1 MSRGPGT
8 SRSAGSESREPS
20 ATATRCACPTLS
32 LVVLVGLSGSGKS
45 TFAARHFAPTE
56 ILSSDFCRGLVA
68 DDDNDQTV
76 TSEAFDV
83 LHHIAGV
90 RLGLGRITVVDA
102 TNVQAHARKPLV
114 ELARRHHV
122 LPVAIVLDVP
132 ERLCQE
138 RNAGRADRTF
148 GPHVIRRQRAELRK
162 SINRLQREGFRRVFV
177 LKGVEAIDAA
187 YITREPTWTDRSDE
201 HGPFDLI
208 GDIHG
213 CHDELVELLGLL
225 GYRPDRDGGSCSPI
239 PRVARRCSWATWW
252 TEVRPRLRCW
262 RPRWAWSRP
271 VRAIC
276 VPGNHEVKLLKAL
289 RGRNVQITH
298 GLGESLAQL
307 EAEPP
312 EFRERVESFID
323 GLVSHYVLDDRRLV
337 VAHAGMREEM
347 QGRAS
352 SGVRSFA
359 LYGETTGETDEF
371 GLPVRYPWATDYRGS
386 AMVVYGH
393 TPDAASR
400 VDQQHDL
407 HRHRMRL
414 RRQSHGLSLPGTGRS
429 CRCRRSTP
437 TTNRRSRSC
446 PTTRRPT
453 HRDAVRP

>member
-1 MSRGPGT
+1 MSRGPG
-8 SRSAGSESREPS
+8 RPDPRDPKAESRARPQRGAS
-20 ATATRCACPTLS
+20 AHAFPGRAR
-32 LVVLVGLSGSGKS
+32 GSQRFGQVDVRR
-45 TFAARHFAPTE
+45 AAFRPNGDPQFRLLPRA
-56 ILSSDFCRGLVA
+56 VA

-213 CHDELVELLGLL
+213 CHDELIELLGLL
-225 GYRPDRDGGSCSPI
+225 GYRPDPTSGVFAHPEGRTAVFLGDLVDRGP
-239 PRVARRCSWATWW
+239 ATPA
-252 TEVRPRLRCW
+252 VLA
-262 RPRWAWSRP
+262 PRWAWSKP
-271 VRAIC
+271 VPPSACRQPRGQAPQGAPRTQRAD
-276 VPGNHEVKLLKAL
+276 H
-289 RGRNVQITH
+289 
-298 GLGESLAQL
+298 
-307 EAEPP
+307 
-312 EFRERVESFID
+312 
-323 GLVSHYVLDDRRLV
+323 
-337 VAHAGMREEM
+337 
-347 QGRAS
+347 
-352 SGVRSFA
+352 
-359 LYGETTGETDEF
+359 
-371 GLPVRYPWATDYRGS
+371 PWPR
-386 AMVVYGH
+386 
-393 TPDAASR
+393 
-400 VDQQHDL
+400 
-407 HRHRMRL
+407 
-414 RRQSHGLSLPGTGRS
+414 
-429 CRCRRSTP
+429 
-437 TTNRRSRSC
+437 
-446 PTTRRPT
+446 
-453 HRDAVRP
+453 

>member
-1 MSRGPGT
+1 MRDQRLESALSVLRAADAHRVLDLGRGPGTLLKALMKEPGVTEVVGVDVSSRALDVAARRLHVDTMAPNQRDRLQLLQGSLTYRDRRSSGFDAAVLMEVVEHLEPERLEALERSVFAEAAPTTVIVTTPNIEYNVRFESLPSDRLRHRDHRFEWTRAEFRYGPTGSRSGTDTGFATCRWARTIRGRSADATGGVRPMSRGPG
-8 SRSAGSESREPS
+8 RSDPRIRRPGAERDRNEV
-20 ATATRCACPTLS
+20 RLPTLS

-187 YITREPTWTDRSDE
+187 YITREPTWT
-201 HGPFDLI
+201 I
-208 GDIHG
+208 
-213 CHDELVELLGLL
+213 
-225 GYRPDRDGGSCSPI
+225 
-239 PRVARRCSWATWW
+239 A
-252 TEVRPRLRCW
+252 
-262 RPRWAWSRP
+262 
-271 VRAIC
+271 
-276 VPGNHEVKLLKAL
+276 
-289 RGRNVQITH
+289 
-298 GLGESLAQL
+298 
-307 EAEPP
+307 
-312 EFRERVESFID
+312 
-323 GLVSHYVLDDRRLV
+323 
-337 VAHAGMREEM
+337 
-347 QGRAS
+347 
-352 SGVRSFA
+352 
-359 LYGETTGETDEF
+359 
-371 GLPVRYPWATDYRGS
+371 
-386 AMVVYGH
+386 
-393 TPDAASR
+393 
-400 VDQQHDL
+400 
-407 HRHRMRL
+407 
-414 RRQSHGLSLPGTGRS
+414 
-429 CRCRRSTP
+429 P
-437 TTNRRSRSC
+437 TNMAPSI
-446 PTTRRPT
+446 
-453 HRDAVRP
+453 